1 MTKTYKASSMTS
13 KTPKPHFVD
22 SAPIKSI
29 QIDEYE
35 ISFDPLETS
44 LSSIPS
50 PLKKTY
56 LMLLEQAQTFPKETL
71 SKVLAFKDS
80 CSSSP
85 EVDNLLTYLYAQ
97 NKDITKAESLIEE
110 SYNKYPDY
118 FFAKINYAD
127 QVLRKKQHAKV
138 LEIFPSFE
146 LKDNCSSRLRYHV
159 SEYRSFMALMSRY
172 HLAIKQ
178 KSKALEFYQKAH
190 RADPAHISVISLE
203 KALFR
208 SFTIKKI
215 ARLLLKLFR
224 ITNNTEAALVGQKAL
239 KKINF

>member
-1 MTKTYKASSMTS
+1 MTS
-13 KTPKPHFVD
+13 KTPKPHFVE

-29 QIDEYE
+29 HIDGYE
-35 ISFDPLETS
+35 VCFDPLDTP
-44 LSSIPS
+44 LSSIP
-50 PLKKTY
+50 PALKKTY
-56 LMLLEQAQTFPKETL
+56 LMLLQQAQTYPKETL

-80 CSSSP
+80 CPSSP

-97 NKDITKAESLIEE
+97 NRDIPKAESLIEE
-110 SYNKYPDY
+110 SYKKYPDY

-159 SEYRSFMALMSRY
+159 TEYRSFMALMSRY

-178 KSKALEFYQKAH
+178 KPKAIEFYQKAH
-190 RADPAHISVISLE
+190 TADPAHISVIALE

-215 ARLLLKLFR
+215 ARRLLKLFR
-224 ITNNTEAALVGQKAL
+224 L
-239 KKINF
+239 KHK